1 MKKLYIREDPEPVAV
16 KVREEEKE
24 TIITNPETIEA
35 IEEGRRLAKNGK
47 PGFKTMEELWAYV
60 WSDGE

>member
-35 IEEGRRLAKNGK
+35 IEEGRRLANGD
-47 PGFKTMEELWAYV
+47 GTGYESFEELWEDV
-60 WSDGE
+60 FGSG